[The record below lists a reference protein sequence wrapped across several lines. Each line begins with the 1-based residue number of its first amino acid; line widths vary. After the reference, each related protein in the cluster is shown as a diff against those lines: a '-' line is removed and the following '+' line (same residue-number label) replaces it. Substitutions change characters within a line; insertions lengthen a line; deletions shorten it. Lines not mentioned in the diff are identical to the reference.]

1 MSVTGLSILHRMFR
15 MQGFSELLRLLKI
28 LIPNLVSLGTGLW
41 RVVLNTHL
49 VNCRL
54 ALSLLHVRRAWILC
68 SSNVKVH
75 FVEICWSHDILQLHF
90 EKLVISSFIIA
101 QD

>member
-1 MSVTGLSILHRMFR
+1 
-15 MQGFSELLRLLKI
+15 MQGFSELLRLLEI
-28 LIPNLVSLGTGLW
+28 LIPNLISLGTGLR

-54 ALSLLHVRRAWILC
+54 ALSLLHIRRARILW

-75 FVEICWSHDILQLHF
+75 FVEICWSHDILKLHF
-90 EKLVISSFIIA
+90 EKLVIFSAIIA
-101 QD
+101 QN